1 VLGHTEEADD
11 RRLSRSGTARRKI
24 QLYNLSIMLNYRA
37 LSTLGQTSTRNALIN
52 FLKKYR
58 KLALLLCLT
67 TRAIKLNNY
76 KNFIE
81 SESHKFLLFD

>member
-1 VLGHTEEADD
+1 
-11 RRLSRSGTARRKI
+11 
-24 QLYNLSIMLNYRA
+24 MLNYRA

-67 TRAIKLNNY
+67 TRAIKFYNGNADDIDVKAQFIGFYINAIGIRKLFFNNKKKAVLMRQPLN
-76 KNFIE
+76 I
-81 SESHKFLLFD
+81 

>member
-1 VLGHTEEADD
+1 
-11 RRLSRSGTARRKI
+11 
-24 QLYNLSIMLNYRA
+24 MLNYRA

-67 TRAIKLNNY
+67 TRAIKLYNGNAD
-76 KNFIE
+76 NINVIAQFIRT
-81 SESHKFLLFD
+81 FT